1 MRSIRKLLQ
10 DLPNT
15 FFNIKAVRAHSAS
28 FLMYA
33 LAILLRMISLTFDSI
48 SDSDKAEKIEKSS
61 SYVLFFILLALN
73 FVSLLIL
80 LYIFNGLVTI
90 EIDR

>member
-1 MRSIRKLLQ
+1 
-10 DLPNT
+10 
-15 FFNIKAVRAHSAS
+15 
-28 FLMYA
+28 
-33 LAILLRMISLTFDSI
+33 
-48 SDSDKAEKIEKSS
+48 
-61 SYVLFFILLALN
+61 LFFILLALN